1 MTFDLLNAAKVLTDF
16 EGWLRREAAYMLPD
30 GTRSREHDDLVQE
43 GRIAMWRALK
53 TFDPDKG
60 ALPSWV
66 TRAARTRMRDVAHGH
81 GKPTGHEPN
90 RGSAEAVPSVWIDAL
105 GDEARNAVDEILSFW
120 DRPADPVTEKVKQAV
135 AGLGDEK
142 AREYVWLRFWAG
154 LDVNSRSPRIREV
167 VSRHPVL
174 KERWR
179 WQRAQ
184 QQLRED
190 PAIQE
195 AARILL

>member
-1 MTFDLLNAAKVLTDF
+1 
-16 EGWLRREAAYMLPD
+16 
-30 GTRSREHDDLVQE
+30 
-43 GRIAMWRALK
+43 
-53 TFDPDKG
+53 
-60 ALPSWV
+60 
-66 TRAARTRMRDVAHGH
+66 
-81 GKPTGHEPN
+81 
-90 RGSAEAVPSVWIDAL
+90 VWIDAL
-105 GDEARNAVDEILSFW
+105 GVVGDEARNDVDEILSFW

-184 QQLRED
+184 KQLREN